1 MALSTCNPS
10 AGDVE
15 TSRSLKLSG
24 QPVKIID
31 GSQAQQETCIKESL
45 RGGILPTLLRCSRT
59 HHHERDTDDLMVLT
73 RKFMTKLLLQGKHMV
88 VDVSRK
94 TTVPKTEMQKQIA
107 TMYKTPPVS
116 IFVFEFRTHF
126 GGGKTV
132 ALV

>member
-1 MALSTCNPS
+1 
-10 AGDVE
+10 
-15 TSRSLKLSG
+15 
-24 QPVKIID
+24 
-31 GSQAQQETCIKESL
+31 
-45 RGGILPTLLRCSRT
+45 
-59 HHHERDTDDLMVLT
+59 MVLT

-94 TTVPKTEMQKQIA
+94 ATVPKTEMQEQIA

-132 ALV
+132 ALVCSMTLWVMQRRTSLNPGLQDLACTRR